1 METFVVD
8 ILRSDAEKMIQRM
21 SWSRYTFS
29 ASISDIFIF
38 FEYFFFFWV
47 RFTWY
52 ESNQF
57 STPDR
62 NASLCPLLFRIYE
75 STYIYYY
82 IPIPKLID
90 YYSFFRFSFFLL
102 LLLPLPLLELSFYFT
117 NYSNFFRF
125 IPPAFA
131 YEQKKC
137 VFVVLF
143 GDCCDCALVVV
154 AVVEAN
160 KVHTYLTH
168 TRNTRFDY
176 SKCSNVC
183 VCDIAFVGSDRW
195 YFSCYSWRFV
205 SASHTHSRLAEKVNR
220 MHFSA
225 NVIAIRLLCTVGV
238 YSISW
243 GLCLCLAI
251 AHAIQQK
258 HSLQGDE

>member
-38 FEYFFFFWV
+38 FEYFFFFGYV
-47 RFTWY
+47 SLDTNPTSFQHPIGMPHSAHFYSEYTNLHIY
-52 ESNQF
+52 ILLYSN
-57 STPDR
+57 SKTNR
-62 NASLCPLLFRIYE
+62 LLLFF
-75 STYIYYY
+75 SV
-82 IPIPKLID
+82 
-90 YYSFFRFSFFLL
+90 FF
-102 LLLPLPLLELSFYFT
+102 FYFCCCRCLNCLFILQT
-117 NYSNFFRF
+117 IQTFFVSF
-125 IPPAFA
+125 H
-131 YEQKKC
+131 QHLLMSKKKC
-137 VFVVLF
+137 VSVVLF

-168 TRNTRFDY
+168 TRSTRFDY

>member
-1 METFVVD
+1 MQRKWSKECLGRGVHVFRVD
-8 ILRSDAEKMIQRM
+8 FG
-21 SWSRYTFS
+21 Y
-29 ASISDIFIF
+29 FIF
-38 FEYFFFFWV
+38 FEYFFSFGYVSLDTNPTSFQHPIGMPHSAH
-47 RFTWY
+47 FYSEYTNLHIY
-52 ESNQF
+52 ILLYSN
-57 STPDR
+57 SKTNR
-62 NASLCPLLFRIYE
+62 LLLF
-75 STYIYYY
+75 
-82 IPIPKLID
+82 
-90 YYSFFRFSFFLL
+90 FSVFFFLL
-102 LLLPLPLLELSFYFT
+102 LLLPLLELSFYFT

-137 VFVVLF
+137 VSVVLF

-168 TRNTRFDY
+168 TRSTRFDY